1 MKVKSSDI
9 NKTKA
14 SLVNVVFN
22 YGSSIVLIVNTIFLV
37 PFYLN
42 YMSLS
47 DYGAWLTAIAATNLI
62 MLVDPGISSVSSQRM
77 SKSFSNNSDKDFQ
90 GIFISSIVIALIF
103 SLLIVLLGFFFTPV
117 SINLLNYDDPNK
129 LLELE
134 KALKFYVL
142 SIALTPIYSTL
153 SAFLQS
159 LLQTFKDNTINLISI
174 VTSPFVIVVGLIND
188 LGLVSLALGVFVP
201 NFVGYFYIF
210 LCF

>member
-103 SLLIVLLGFFFTPV
+103 L
-117 SINLLNYDDPNK
+117 Y
-129 LLELE
+129 
-134 KALKFYVL
+134 
-142 SIALTPIYSTL
+142 
-153 SAFLQS
+153 
-159 LLQTFKDNTINLISI
+159 
-174 VTSPFVIVVGLIND
+174 
-188 LGLVSLALGVFVP
+188 
-201 NFVGYFYIF
+201 
-210 LCF
+210 